1 MSKTATLVGASGL
14 IGSHLLQLLLDDPY
28 FDTVKILVRRSL
40 PLTHPKLERKL
51 VDFNDNDSLLVAIDD
66 SDVLFCTVGTTQKK
80 VKGDKEA
87 YRKVDYVI
95 PVKMA
100 RFCKLT
106 GCETFILVS
115 AVGANSHSKN
125 FYLKLKGEAEEA
137 VRTAGVAS
145 VYLMRP
151 SVLLGKRKEFRL
163 IEKIFTPL
171 ARAFSFLLPSKY
183 KPVQAE
189 DVAKAMIAA
198 AKKAEEGVHVWEYR
212 EMKKEAGR

>member
-51 VDFNDNDSLLVAIDD
+51 VDFNDNDSLLVAIDN
-66 SDVLFCTVGTTQKK
+66 SDVLFCSVGTTQKK
-80 VKGDKEA
+80 VKGDKDA
-87 YRKVDYVI
+87 YRKVDFDI

-115 AVGANSHSKN
+115 AVGADNRSKN

-137 VRTAGVAS
+137 VRTTGIGS
-145 VYLMRP
+145 VYFMRP

-163 IEKIFTPL
+163 GERIFTPL
-171 ARAFSFLLPSKY
+171 ARIFSFLLPPKY
-183 KPVQAE
+183 KPVQANV
-189 DVAKAMIAA
+189 VAKAMVAA
-198 AKKAEEGVHVWEYR
+198 AKKADEGVHVWEYR
-212 EMKKEAGR
+212 EMREEVLG

>member
-51 VDFNDNDSLLVAIDD
+51 VDFNDNDSLLVAIDN
-66 SDVLFCTVGTTQKK
+66 SDVLFCSVGTTQKK
-80 VKGDKEA
+80 VKGDKDA
-87 YRKVDYVI
+87 YRKVDYDI
-95 PVKMA
+95 PLKMA
-100 RFCKLT
+100 RFCKLS

-115 AVGANSHSKN
+115 AAGANNRSKN

-137 VRTAGVAS
+137 VRTAGIGS
-145 VYLMRP
+145 VYFMRP

-163 IEKIFTPL
+163 GEKIFTPL

-183 KPVQAE
+183 KPVRAE

-212 EMKKEAGR
+212 EMREEVLG